1 MKIFCSILVAFICNL
16 TLASSVAW
24 GAYSIGDYGSGNPR
38 YAFIEYETGA
48 AACSFIG
55 IKVAASSN
63 GGLTINAASAYDETC
78 CAWVLACLGDVLDES
93 YFNSLNS
100 YFFKGYIYDDPIIHR
115 DYGIEITPED
125 SIYLAVMTTYYRT
138 PDSDFKYGWL
148 QLGIDADGRVYAI
161 DSALG
166 LDGQAMIVGGG
177 SATPEPSCA
186 LLLLVGIGVLGLRR
200 RPAA

>member
-1 MKIFCSILVAFICNL
+1 MKIFCAILFTFICNL
-16 TLASSVAW
+16 TFASTVAW
-24 GAYSIGDYGSGNPR
+24 EAFSIWDNNSGNPR
-38 YAFIEYETGA
+38 YGSIDNHTIGA
-48 AACSFIG
+48 ECSFID
-55 IKVAASSN
+55 IKITPLSA
-63 GGLTINAASAYDETC
+63 GLTVNAASAYDETC

-148 QLGIDADGRVYAI
+148 QLGIDADGRLYAI

-186 LLLLVGIGVLGLRR
+186 LLLLIGIGVLGLRR
-200 RPAA
+200 RPAT